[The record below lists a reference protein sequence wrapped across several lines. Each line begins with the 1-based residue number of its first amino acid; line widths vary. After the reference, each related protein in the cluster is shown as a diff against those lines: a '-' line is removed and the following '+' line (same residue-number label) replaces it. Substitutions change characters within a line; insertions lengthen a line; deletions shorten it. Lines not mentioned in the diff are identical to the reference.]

1 MNRVRKSSR
10 PSGGKFRIGSPSH
23 TGPHHPMPNPRMQSS
38 DTTGTLEN
46 TGRTMKNSLA
56 LFLLVATAAYGQET
70 KFLSLAARIDL
81 PDVNGRI
88 DHLSA
93 DLKGHRLFVSAL
105 GNHTVEVLE
114 VQS

>member
-1 MNRVRKSSR
+1 M
-10 PSGGKFRIGSPSH
+10 
-23 TGPHHPMPNPRMQSS
+23 
-38 DTTGTLEN
+38 
-46 TGRTMKNSLA
+46 
-56 LFLLVATAAYGQET
+56 ATAAYSQET

-81 PDVNGRI
+81 PNVNGRI

-114 VQS
+114 VQSTSHLRTIPGLAEPQGVYYEPSTK